1 MDQLSGTSTTAASA
15 QASSPTPTPSPPPR
29 AKWRDLFPLKRAFG
43 SDAREI
49 MMHLARTYGPFVR
62 TRLPMHIY
70 FVSGPALI
78 EDILVKQASNFRK
91 DRVTRML
98 GRAIGDGLVVSD
110 GEPWRRQRR
119 LMQPAFHHG
128 ELRSYGGVMTELTRE
143 AVASWRP
150 GETRNVHE
158 DMMALTLNIVAKLL
172 FGANLAADARAI
184 GETISAL
191 MEDFSGDLG
200 VRALTPF
207 AHLPTARGWR
217 IRRRVR
223 HLDRII
229 YKMIADRRAAADP
242 GRDLLGLL
250 LRAQDE
256 DGSRM
261 TDRQLRDEALT
272 LFVAG
277 HETTALVLT
286 YALYLLAAHPDQQ
299 ALLAGELAQ
308 ALAGRDAEFA
318 DVERLKLTEAVLLEA
333 MRLYPPVWSIGREA
347 LVDVDVGGYRMP
359 AGSTFF
365 ISQWVMHR
373 DPTLFEAPERFQPER
388 WAGDAQR
395 RLPRFA
401 YFPFGGGPRIC
412 IGNRFAMMEAT
423 LILAVLAQR
432 FSFATTPETKLD
444 LLPSATLRPRAPVR
458 LQITARRP
466 GSV

>member
-1 MDQLSGTSTTAASA
+1 MSQLSGTSTTAASGKA
-15 QASSPTPTPSPPPR
+15 APAPMTPPR

-49 MMHLARTYGPFVR
+49 MMHLARSYGPFVR
-62 TRLPMHIY
+62 TRLPLHIY

-78 EDILVKQASNFRK
+78 DEILVKQAAHFRK

-98 GRAIGDGLVVSD
+98 GRAIGEGLVVSD

-119 LMQPAFHHG
+119 LMQPAFHQG
-128 ELRSYGGVMTELTRE
+128 ELRSYGGVMTELARE
-143 AVASWRP
+143 AAASWRS

-172 FGANLAADARAI
+172 FGANLAADARDI
-184 GETISAL
+184 GTTISAL

-200 VRALTPF
+200 LRSLTPL
-207 AHLPTARGWR
+207 AKVPTVRGLR

-223 HLDRII
+223 DLDRII

-242 GRDLLGLL
+242 GHDLLGLL
-250 LRAQDE
+250 LRARDE
-256 DGSRM
+256 DGSQM
-261 TDRQLRDEALT
+261 TDHQLRDEALT

-286 YALYLLAAHPDQQ
+286 YALYLLAAHPAQQ
-299 ALLAGELAQ
+299 DIVVGELRQ
-308 ALAGRDAEFA
+308 ALAGRDAELA
-318 DVERLKLTEAVLLEA
+318 DIERLKLTEAVLLES

-347 LVDVDVGGYRMP
+347 LVDVDIGGYRMP
-359 AGSTFF
+359 KGSTFF
-365 ISQWVMHR
+365 MSQWVMHR
-373 DPTLFEAPERFQPER
+373 DPALFDAPEQFRPER

-432 FSFATTPETKLD
+432 FSFALTPDSKLD
-444 LLPSATLRPRAPVR
+444 LFPSATLRPRSPVR
-458 LQITARRP
+458 LRITERP
-466 GSV
+466 AGA